1 MNKKIP
7 GLVILVLAAAIAVSI
22 FVFYNRPAP
31 AAPQTS
37 STSAP
42 AGVPEEPEKG
52 KLHIIVFGAH
62 PDDCELRAGG
72 VAALWAAQGH
82 KVKFVSLTNGDI
94 GHATMA
100 GGPLAKRRT
109 EEVKKAATVLGIETE
124 VLDNHDGEL
133 MPTLENR
140 KVLVR
145 LIRQWKADIV
155 IGHRP
160 NDYHPDHRYT
170 GILMQDAAFMVTV
183 AHFCPDVP
191 QLAKNPAFLYLVD
204 NFQKPQPFKPDVV
217 VGIDDVLEKKAN
229 ALWCIESQIE
239 SLWATGNFEKVVP
252 VPQEP
257 AAREQ
262 RRQEV
267 FKRFAARDEAIANKY
282 RAKLIELHG
291 QEKGQKIR
299 CAEAFEMCEYG
310 RQPSSDEIKQLFP
323 FFGRQD

>member
-1 MNKKIP
+1 MRKKILNLA
-7 GLVILVLAAAIAVSI
+7 GLSLPVLTLILTCLCYVVLAQ
-22 FVFYNRPAP
+22 P
-31 AAPQTS
+31 S
-37 STSAP
+37 STPTP
-42 AGVPEEPEKG
+42 AGEASEKG

-62 PDDCELRAGG
+62 PDDCEIRAGG
-72 VAALWAAQGH
+72 VAAKWAAQGH
-82 KVKFVSLTNGDI
+82 KVKFVSVTNGDI

-109 EEVKKAATVLGIETE
+109 EEVKNAAKVLGIETE
-124 VLDNHDGEL
+124 VLDIHDGEL

-140 KVLVR
+140 KTFVR
-145 LIRQWKADIV
+145 LIRRWNADIV

-191 QLAKNPAFLYLVD
+191 QIAKNPVFLYLVD
-204 NFQKPQPFKPDVV
+204 NFQKPQPFEPDVV
-217 VGIDDVLEKKAN
+217 VGIDDVFEKKAN

-252 VPQEP
+252 VPKEP

-267 FKRFAARDEAIANKY
+267 SKRFAARDQATANKFQ
-282 RAKLIELHG
+282 AKLIELYG
-291 QEKGQKIR
+291 KEKGEKIGL
-299 CAEAFEMCEYG
+299 AEAFELCEYG
-310 RQPSSDEIKQLFP
+310 RRPSIDELKQLFP
-323 FFGRQD
+323 FFRRQE